1 MIANS
6 WLSQHAVPLFM
17 GLLALFLVFAL
28 LRLPPIRTYSK
39 KRPKSADLESRLPE
53 YAAPEEAALEE
64 AALASASLESA
75 APGSARRGADKAPP
89 NPIEAARRQLAE
101 RIARIKKLLEKGSFT
116 DALIEVEL
124 ALKQFPFSPDLAR
137 LKVVAEKSITA
148 SLGDIASTMQQQY
161 PAKQHPPATSSAP
174 VTSAPPDATLTQTE
188 ETPRTVRI
196 DNVHF
201 MLTGPG
207 VLVPGAAQ
215 ELQFWVHLEEQKS
228 EVLLAASQANRLDY
242 SKMAMK
248 SEGPYPLE
256 RGSRLSVR
264 LSILRMKC
272 LDSHKW
278 ITWTGE
284 IGRTTFVVKVPP
296 DASEGPYPGK
306 ASIRLNGC
314 EIAKMSFVLNVGSP
328 SPRISEIPSQT
339 RSYRRAFASY
349 ASQDRAEVLGRV
361 QGMEAAYK
369 GLDVFVDVIELR
381 SGQNWE
387 RELREHISRS
397 DVFYLFWCRHAMK
410 SVWVEREWRLALEAK
425 GHDFIDPV
433 PLEAP
438 TFAPAPAEL
447 AIMHF
452 NDPLLAF
459 IAAAGG
465 GHSSHA

>member
-1 MIANS
+1 MVASSLWIQRGVPFFLEFLAILLILVLVLL
-6 WLSQHAVPLFM
+6 LSFAMKKRGIPAWKNAPLGRPDPEEAVPE
-17 GLLALFLVFAL
+17 
-28 LRLPPIRTYSK
+28 R
-39 KRPKSADLESRLPE
+39 
-53 YAAPEEAALEE
+53 AALEE
-64 AALASASLESA
+64 AALETA
-75 APGSARRGADKAPP
+75 APGSARRGAGKAKPD
-89 NPIEAARRQLAE
+89 PIAAARRQLAE
-101 RIARIKKLLEKGSFT
+101 RTARIEKLLEKGSFT

-137 LKVVAEKSITA
+137 LKVVAEERITA
-148 SLGDIASTMQQQY
+148 SLVRSESPTQQHH
-161 PAKQHPPATSSAP
+161 PTKQHQPAMGSAP
-174 VTSAPPDATLTQTE
+174 VTSPPPDSTLTRTE
-188 ETPRTVRI
+188 ETPRTVHI

-242 SKMAMK
+242 SKMAIK
-248 SEGPYPLE
+248 TEGPYPLE

-284 IGRTTFVVKVPP
+284 IGSTTFVVKVPP
-296 DASEGPYPGK
+296 DASEGRYPGK

-314 EIAKMSFVLNVGSP
+314 EIAKMSFVLYVGSP

-339 RSYRRAFASY
+339 TSYRRAFASY

-369 GLDVFVDVIELR
+369 GLNVFVDVIDLR

-387 RELREHISRS
+387 RELRQHISTS

-410 SVWVEREWRLALEAK
+410 SVWVEKEWRLALEAK
-425 GHDFIDPV
+425 GYDFIDPV

-465 GHSSHA
+465 GHSSQA

>member
-1 MIANS
+1 MAESASIPARHGPPGTFFGFCAITVATYTDLFEKAS
-6 WLSQHAVPLFM
+6 EERRSGKSTSGVRSSGGGSPGEQPL
-17 GLLALFLVFAL
+17 
-28 LRLPPIRTYSK
+28 
-39 KRPKSADLESRLPE
+39 D
-53 YAAPEEAALEE
+53 E

-137 LKVVAEKSITA
+137 LKVVAEESITA
-148 SLGDIASTMQQQY
+148 SLGDIASTMQQQH
-161 PAKQHPPATSSAP
+161 PAKQHPPAMGSAP
-174 VTSAPPDATLTQTE
+174 VTSAPPDSTLTQTE

-207 VLVPGAAQ
+207 VLVPGTPQ

-242 SKMAMK
+242 SNMAIK
-248 SEGPYPLE
+248 TEGPYPLE

-284 IGRTTFVVKVPP
+284 IGSTTFVVKVPP
-296 DASEGPYPGK
+296 DASEG
-306 ASIRLNGC
+306 
-314 EIAKMSFVLNVGSP
+314 
-328 SPRISEIPSQT
+328 
-339 RSYRRAFASY
+339 
-349 ASQDRAEVLGRV
+349 RV
-361 QGMEAAYK
+361 
-369 GLDVFVDVIELR
+369 
-381 SGQNWE
+381 
-387 RELREHISRS
+387 SR
-397 DVFYLFWCRHAMK
+397 
-410 SVWVEREWRLALEAK
+410 
-425 GHDFIDPV
+425 
-433 PLEAP
+433 
-438 TFAPAPAEL
+438 
-447 AIMHF
+447 
-452 NDPLLAF
+452 
-459 IAAAGG
+459 
-465 GHSSHA
+465 